1 MTRHFHYE
9 CDERTYQIIRQMI
22 GGKEVYNKE
31 FKQVVSKL
39 LNDRTTERE
48 RTPLGVFWF
57 QNQRWQGDK
66 KVCHLVT

>member
-39 LNDRTTERE
+39 LNDRTTER
-48 RTPLGVFWF
+48 T
-57 QNQRWQGDK
+57 
-66 KVCHLVT
+66 